1 LDASWHTFFASVE
14 GWQLL
19 VIATKA
25 LTYGTCFVAS
35 GGTLFWVIFH
45 AQLSESERLS
55 IRLATVVSAVG
66 CIALSVLRIL
76 LMNVTMSDDW
86 SGALDVD
93 MTGILLASAEG
104 LATGMRIAGLMLL
117 VVLPP
122 DRRRKG
128 FVIFPLLGAA
138 LAALSFGLVGH
149 GVALAADS
157 GPVPQWLICV
167 HLLAVAFWLG
177 ALWPLHRAT
186 YCTDPTKVAAIMQRF
201 GKVALLVVAV
211 LVGAGASL
219 SWQLLGRPEALWQ
232 TTYGN
237 LMLGKLAGVACL
249 MGFAAINKLLLTP
262 RIQKGE
268 MAAILALRRSIR
280 TELLVA
286 GLILLATAVLTTS
299 VGAPVLG

>member
-1 LDASWHTFFASVE
+1 MNASLHALVASLD

-35 GGTLFWVIFH
+35 GGSIFWVIFQ
-45 AQLSESERLS
+45 AQLRESERLS
-55 IRLATVVSAVG
+55 IRQVTVVSAVS

-76 LMNVTMSDDW
+76 LMNVMMCDDW

-93 MTGILLASAEG
+93 MTGNILSSSEG
-104 LATGMRIAGLMLL
+104 LATGMRVAGLMLV
-117 VVLPP
+117 VVLPQAKM
-122 DRRRKG
+122 RTG
-128 FVIFPLLGAA
+128 FLIFPLLGAA
-138 LAALSFGLVGH
+138 LATLSFGMVGH
-149 GVALAADS
+149 GVALAANS
-157 GPVPQWLICV
+157 GPLPQWLVCV

-186 YCTDPTKVAAIMQRF
+186 YSTDPAMVAAVMLRF
-201 GKVALLVVAV
+201 GKVAVIVVAV
-211 LVGAGASL
+211 LVGAGSSL
-219 SWQLLGRPEALWQ
+219 MWQLLGGPEALWQ

-249 MGFAAINKLLLTP
+249 IGLAAINKLLLTP
-262 RIQKGE
+262 RIQMGE
-268 MAAILALRRSIR
+268 ASAILALRRSIR

-299 VGAPVLG
+299 AGAPVLG